1 MAKPTITLNLDG
13 LAEGLATTLEKT
25 FEERREP
32 VRPKWIDTAQL
43 CRMLNISKR
52 TAQNYR
58 DKGLIPFTKFCG
70 KIWYDEQEV
79 HRALAQ
85 HGVEPSNR
93 LKS

>member
-1 MAKPTITLNLDG
+1 MPKQLDTPNLDG
-13 LAEGLATTLEKT
+13 LAEGLASALEKT
-25 FEERREP
+25 FQERREP
-32 VRPKWIDTAQL
+32 VQPKWIDTAQL

-70 KIWYDEQEV
+70 KIWYNEQEV

-85 HGVEPSNR
+85 HGVEPINR
-93 LKS
+93 IK